1 MSLGAAR
8 RVGSVTRPTKM
19 KNVLPELSISSIMPQ
34 KSAQPPKGVFMNKR
48 MDALVFAL
56 ENEEKEREFYLAHA
70 RKTKNMA
77 GKTMFKQIADEEKEH
92 YEMLKKLHDKWVKQ
106 KKWPATV
113 PLEVQKSSV
122 GAIIK
127 SMSGKKSAR
136 ITGTE
141 EELKALRTAIDFEAR
156 GVALY
161 TKLEKQCDDPKEADF
176 FKMLASVEREHLLS
190 LKETEE
196 FLLDPATWYQH
207 MERSGLD
214 GA

>member
-1 MSLGAAR
+1 
-8 RVGSVTRPTKM
+8 
-19 KNVLPELSISSIMPQ
+19 MPN
-34 KSAQPPKGVFMNKR
+34 KYDHPPKGVFMDKR
-48 MDALVFAL
+48 MNALTFAL

-77 GKTMFKQIADEEKEH
+77 GKNMFKQIADEEKEH
-92 YEMLKKLHDKWVKQ
+92 FEVLKKLHDKWEQQ

-113 PLEVQKSSV
+113 PLKVKKSEA
-122 GAIIK
+122 GNILK

-141 EELKALRTAIDFEAR
+141 DELKAIRTAIDFEAR

-161 TKLEKQCDDPKEADF
+161 SKLEKQCTDPKEKAF
-176 FKMLASVEREHLLS
+176 FIMLAGVEREHLLS
-190 LKETEE
+190 LKDTEE
-196 FLLDPATWYQH
+196 FLTDPATWYQH
-207 MERSGLD
+207 VEKSGLD